1 MMTSSSMTCQK
12 IRIAG
17 GAPAE
22 SLPDMLAVEEPLEI
36 RVKGHSVAV
45 TMRTPGHDG
54 ELATGFLIAE
64 GLLTRAG
71 QIAQIEHCQQGE
83 AAHTRNI
90 LNVFLTPD
98 THFDPDKLRRNFYAS
113 SSCGIC
119 GKASIEGVHAPLSAR
134 CHRAPRQIARGSLL
148 LPGKLRAAQE
158 VFERTGSLH
167 AAGLFDFTGKLLA
180 LREDVGRHNAVD
192 KIIGYAAAGQLLPL
206 NEHILFVSGRTS
218 FEIVQKAL
226 AAGIPVIAAVSG
238 PSSLAVA
245 LAHDSGQTLIGF
257 LRDQTFNIYS
267 GESRIV

>member
-1 MMTSSSMTCQK
+1 MTIGIANCSKT
-12 IRIAG
+12 RIEG
-17 GAPAE
+17 ELPATVE
-22 SLPDMLAVEEPLEI
+22 SDILSVEEPLEI

-54 ELATGFLIAE
+54 ELATGFLLTE
-64 GLLTRAG
+64 GLITSPA
-71 QIAQIEHCQQGE
+71 QIAQIEYCQQGE

-90 LNVFLTPD
+90 LNVFLTPG

-119 GKASIEGVHAPLSAR
+119 GKASIEGVHAHFPPVP
-134 CHRAPRQIARGSLL
+134 PRPAQIARGIICS

-192 KIIGYAAAGQLLPL
+192 KIIGYAAARQLLPL
-206 NEHILFVSGRTS
+206 HDHILFVSGRTS

-257 LRDQTFNIYS
+257 LREQTFNIYTAPT
-267 GESRIV
+267 RIV

>member
-1 MMTSSSMTCQK
+1 MTCQK

-119 GKASIEGVHAPLSAR
+119 GKASIEGVHAHFPPVPPCPA
-134 CHRAPRQIARGSLL
+134 QIARGIICS